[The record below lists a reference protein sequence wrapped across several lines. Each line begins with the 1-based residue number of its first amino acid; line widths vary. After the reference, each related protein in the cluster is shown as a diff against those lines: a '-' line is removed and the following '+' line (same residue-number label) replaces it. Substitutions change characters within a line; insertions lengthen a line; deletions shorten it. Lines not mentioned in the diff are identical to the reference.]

1 MGDLNTRPPHYECD
15 ALPAELMR
23 HALAKRR
30 YNPAIF
36 AGQYFY
42 ASTFGG

>member
-1 MGDLNTRPPHYECD
+1 
-15 ALPAELMR
+15 MR